1 MFDDI
6 LRIFDFLSPSR
17 TEQHHQTR
25 KPMAIPVDERVFA
38 IRHCH
43 QIFKKLDTMEADV
56 LNSIDDPEQ
65 AWPFL
70 NKIRQLRRETQNDL
84 QSLLP
89 GQQMVFASVSP
100 TSLNSVRSIN
110 TRTGAKLQV
119 FNGGLAE

>member
-17 TEQHHQTR
+17 TREPFQPR
-25 KPMAIPVDERVFA
+25 KPMAIPVDERLFA
-38 IRHCH
+38 IRHCQH
-43 QIFKKLDTMEADV
+43 IFQKLDTMEADV

-89 GQQMVFASVSP
+89 GQQMVFASGSP
-100 TSLNSVRSIN
+100 TPLSSVRSIN

>member
-1 MFDDI
+1 
-6 LRIFDFLSPSR
+6 
-17 TEQHHQTR
+17 
-25 KPMAIPVDERVFA
+25 
-38 IRHCH
+38 
-43 QIFKKLDTMEADV
+43 MEADV

-89 GQQMVFASVSP
+89 GQQMVFASG
-100 TSLNSVRSIN
+100 SLTPLGAVRSIN

-119 FNGGLAE
+119 FNGGRVD